1 MNLLIEY
8 PPPYHRL
15 IWDYSN
21 ADILNIR
28 KSISSINWSHLFSDN
43 HIDVQVSIFE
53 ECALNVF
60 KNFVPNKYVVF
71 DDKEPVWMD
80 QSIKQL
86 IKERDSCYSKYQ
98 SQGRRVEDLH
108 IVTSLT
114 DKINEQI
121 SNNRKSYFLNLSNQ
135 LNDKCLNP
143 KKYWTLLRSF
153 YNGRKVP
160 LIPPILKGNK
170 YVSDFKEKANYF
182 NEFFSLQCSP
192 VVNSS
197 VLPDKSYLTA
207 SSLESITISGSD
219 ILKTIRS
226 LDINKAHGHDDIS
239 VRMMKI
245 CDDAIVEPLKMLF
258 VNSVNQAVF
267 PSRWKKA
274 NVIPVHKK
282 TKNIL

>member
-1 MNLLIEY
+1 M
-8 PPPYHRL
+8 
-15 IWDYSN
+15 
-21 ADILNIR
+21 IL
-28 KSISSINWSHLFSDN
+28 
-43 HIDVQVSIFE
+43 QVFIFE
-53 ECALNVF
+53 ECVLN
-60 KNFVPNKYVVF
+60 
-71 DDKEPVWMD
+71 
-80 QSIKQL
+80 
-86 IKERDSCYSKYQ
+86 SCYSKYQ
-98 SQGRRVEDLH
+98 SQGCRVEDLH

-207 SSLESITISGSD
+207 SSL
-219 ILKTIRS
+219 
-226 LDINKAHGHDDIS
+226 S

-245 CDDAIVEPLKMLF
+245 CDDAIVEPLKMPL
-258 VNSVNQAVF
+258 
-267 PSRWKKA
+267 K
-274 NVIPVHKK
+274 IHKK
-282 TKNIL
+282 MKNILQIIIGLCRSSQ

>member
-1 MNLLIEY
+1 MISCIDLIFTQQPNLVTYGGVHTSLHNNCHHQITFPHINLLIEY

-21 ADILNIR
+21 VDILYIR
-28 KSISSINWSHLFSDN
+28 KSIKSVNWSHLFSDD
-43 HIDVQVSIFE
+43 HIDIQVSIFE
-53 ECALNVF
+53 ECVLNIF

-71 DDKEPVWMD
+71 DKNEPVWMD

-86 IKERDSCYSKYQ
+86 IKERDSCYSKYE
-98 SQGRRVEDLH
+98 SQGRRVEELH
-108 IVTSLT
+108 IVTSLM

-121 SNNRKSYFLNLSNQ
+121 SNNRKTYFLNFSNQ

-143 KKYWTLLRSF
+143 KKYCTLLRSF
-153 YNGRKVP
+153 YNDRKVP

-170 YVSDFKEKANYF
+170 YISDFKEKSNYF

-192 VVNSS
+192 IVTSS

-226 LDINKAHGHDDIS
+226 LDIIKLMI
-239 VRMMKI
+239 MMTY
-245 CDDAIVEPLKMLF
+245 
-258 VNSVNQAVF
+258 Q
-267 PSRWKKA
+267 
-274 NVIPVHKK
+274 
-282 TKNIL
+282 

>member
-1 MNLLIEY
+1 MGFTEVNLLIGLLIEY
-8 PPPYHRL
+8 PPPYQRL

-43 HIDVQVSIFE
+43 HIDIQVSIFE
-53 ECALNVF
+53 ECVLNVS
-60 KNFVPNKYVVF
+60 KNLVPNKYVVF

-98 SQGRRVEDLH
+98 SQGGRDKDLH

-121 SNNRKSYFLNLSNQ
+121 SNKKRKFYLNLSDQ
-135 LNDKCLNP
+135 PNDKCLNP
-143 KKYWTLLRSF
+143 KKYWTLLRPF

-160 LIPPILKGNK
+160 LIPPILKCQK

-192 VVNSS
+192 VVNRS
-197 VLPDKSYLTA
+197 VLPDKSYLSA
-207 SSLESITISGSD
+207 SFLESITISGSD
-219 ILKTIRS
+219 ILKTFRS
-226 LDINKAHGHDDIS
+226 LDINKAHGNDDIS
-239 VRMMKI
+239 VRTMKI
-245 CDDAIVEPLKMLF
+245 CDDAIAESLKMIF
-258 VNSVNQAVF
+258 VHSVNQAVF
-267 PSRWKKA
+267 PRMEKS
-274 NVIPVHKK
+274 
-282 TKNIL
+282 

>member
-1 MNLLIEY
+1 MC
-8 PPPYHRL
+8 
-15 IWDYSN
+15 
-21 ADILNIR
+21 
-28 KSISSINWSHLFSDN
+28 
-43 HIDVQVSIFE
+43 V
-53 ECALNVF
+53 LNVF
-60 KNFVPNKYVVF
+60 KNFVPNYVVF

-121 SNNRKSYFLNLSNQ
+121 SNNRKSYFLNLSCK
-135 LNDKCLNP
+135 LNDKCLHP
-143 KKYWTLLRSF
+143 KKYWTILRSF

-160 LIPPILKGNK
+160 LIPFKMALKK
-170 YVSDFKEKANYF
+170 IYF
-182 NEFFSLQCSP
+182 NEFFSLQCST

-197 VLPDKSYLTA
+197 VRPDKSYLTA
-207 SSLESITISGSD
+207 SSLESIMISGSD
-219 ILKTIRS
+219 ILKSITS
-226 LDINKAHGHDDIS
+226 LDINKSHSHDDIL

-258 VNSVNQAVF
+258 VNSVNQVVF